1 MWSNPQNGHGEEVAH
16 KQTKLSH
23 PPLRDTF
30 CGDVQLGVSSVRQH
44 LEEAISKLEKF
55 NKQKMALASQASK
68 VKQALAYEGSSD
80 AGKKV
85 KEQEGE
91 VADLKAKLQKLEQQE
106 AAGQQSRQ
114 AQEADLEQK
123 VGCTLLSP
131 YIYTARVLLLLFS
144 QDFYLVYHQRVY
156 EDRRV

>member
-1 MWSNPQNGHGEEVAH
+1 M
-16 KQTKLSH
+16 
-23 PPLRDTF
+23 
-30 CGDVQLGVSSVRQH
+30 QLGVSSVRQH

-91 VADLKAKLQKLEQQE
+91 VADLKAKLQKLEKQE

-114 AQEADLEQK
+114 AQAADLEQK

-131 YIYTARVLLLLFS
+131 YIYTAGALLFLFS
-144 QDFYLVYHQRVY
+144 LDFILFTIKECMRMVGGGRIAA
-156 EDRRV
+156 